1 MRKALLIVLA
11 AAAALFVSCSK
22 DDLREALLAGT
33 YEATYSS
40 IDYGTEVKDR
50 TDWVKHAYVHFDG
63 NGTGWSRVFF
73 NYDVHLCTDDD
84 EYFFSNVDSFR
95 WSIEDGE
102 LQITSTTGSKRPVRT
117 LNLDE
122 NTGQII
128 AISYL
133 LSDKYKVVVKG
144 KRVADIDPD
153 DLPY

>member
-1 MRKALLIVLA
+1 MRKVLLVVLA
-11 AAAALFVSCSK
+11 AAAALLVSCSK

-63 NGTGWSRVFF
+63 NGTGWSRGFF
-73 NYDVHLCTDDD
+73 NYDVHLCTDEDAS
-84 EYFFSNVDSFR
+84 FFQNVDSFR
-95 WSIEDGE
+95 WSIADGE
-102 LQITSTTGSKRPVRT
+102 LMITATSGSKHPVRSIS
-117 LNLDE
+117 LDE
-122 NTGQII
+122 NTGQIV

-133 LSDKYKVVVKG
+133 LSDQYKVVVKG

-153 DLPY
+153 DIPY